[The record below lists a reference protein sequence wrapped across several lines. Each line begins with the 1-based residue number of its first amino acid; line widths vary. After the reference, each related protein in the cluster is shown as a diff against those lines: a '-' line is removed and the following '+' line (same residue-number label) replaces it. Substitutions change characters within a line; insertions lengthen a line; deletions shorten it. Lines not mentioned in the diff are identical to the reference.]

1 MHLQT
6 PIITLFMIL
15 SKFSYIVEPL
25 DQTNSEHY
33 YHVHDGRL
41 MKTKHQHFGD
51 ITRTNRDN
59 LFSSKSRG
67 MVNVDDFGAKADG
80 RDDRETC
87 NDEPRPQAVT
97 FHGCKNLRVK
107 NIRFKDA
114 QKMHVSFERCF
125 NVFVSNL
132 VVRAPENSPNTDG
145 IHVTE
150 TQNIHITS
158 CDIGTGDDCISI
170 ISGSK
175 NVQATNITCGPGHG
189 ISIGSLGR
197 DNTEAEV
204 SNVIVNKATLK
215 GTKNGVRI
223 KTWQGGSGYARNIK
237 FMDIEMQNV
246 TNPIIIDQSYCDQTK
261 PCKEQNKGVQLSHV
275 LYQNISGTSAS
286 EVAITFECSK
296 IVRCKQVYLQDV
308 ILEQEG
314 SGGTTA
320 TCKNVKYVN
329 TGKFYPQCSP
339 L

>member
-41 MKTKHQHFGD
+41 MKTKHQHFGH
-51 ITRTNRDN
+51 ITKTNRDN

-80 RDDRETC
+80 RDDREAFNKAWNEACSKGSILITC

-132 VVRAPENSPNTDG
+132 VVRAPGNSPNTDA
-145 IHVTE
+145 
-150 TQNIHITS
+150 S
-158 CDIGTGDDCISI
+158 C
-170 ISGSK
+170 
-175 NVQATNITCGPGHG
+175 QH
-189 ISIGSLGR
+189 R
-197 DNTEAEV
+197 
-204 SNVIVNKATLK
+204 
-215 GTKNGVRI
+215 
-223 KTWQGGSGYARNIK
+223 
-237 FMDIEMQNV
+237 
-246 TNPIIIDQSYCDQTK
+246 
-261 PCKEQNKGVQLSHV
+261 
-275 LYQNISGTSAS
+275 
-286 EVAITFECSK
+286 
-296 IVRCKQVYLQDV
+296 DV

-339 L
+339 V